1 MLLMLLR
8 LRKPI
13 PKIPISLAKLD
24 TSMSRDCKVTMPQLR
39 SSITLASVSLSRES
53 TLPLFTVESDTCAPR
68 MFLANDYKD
77 DLS

>member
-1 MLLMLLR
+1 MFLMLLR
-8 LRKPI
+8 LRKLI
-13 PKIPISLAKLD
+13 RKIPTLLAKLD
-24 TSMSRDCKVTMPQLR
+24 TSMSRDCRVSMPQPR